1 VAASNWTDHLE
12 QIYVFEVVQVVAR
25 TDRDDANWGLR
36 LICDDEAKEP
46 VTAIANLG
54 LYLIVAEGQKVRH
67 SADICQSPGVRA
79 AFGPGRIPGCQCLCH
94 IHQDV
99 EEPGPD
105 WRHGQERL
113 VLRLSSRLQVES
125 SPL

>member
-67 SADICQSPGVRA
+67 SATMHRA
-79 AFGPGRIPGCQCLCH
+79 
-94 IHQDV
+94 
-99 EEPGPD
+99 
-105 WRHGQERL
+105 L
-113 VLRLSSRLQVES
+113 VD
-125 SPL
+125 